1 MRESGPVQASE
12 DGKELKPRFEQ
23 VSIVGLGLI
32 GGSLGLALRHGRVAR
47 RVIGF
52 ARHEATL
59 QKAKRKGAIHDGDT
73 ELCPDWLGESDLV
86 VLAVPPDEAVRMAR
100 QVARLTR
107 HSFLMTDA
115 TSVKEPVVRSLET
128 LLPSRI
134 RFVGSHPMAGSER
147 SGIEAADPALFRGAP
162 CIVTPTSRTDPQ
174 AVKRVSRMWKGVGG
188 RVIEMDPKRHDVL
201 VAQVSHAPHLAAVAL
216 ALLPDE
222 AALAVAGGGF
232 ADTTRIAASDPAM
245 WEQICRMNRKEI
257 LAALDR
263 LVAGLNGLK
272 AAVASGS
279 PGALRATLR
288 GAQARRL
295 RLKK

>member
-1 MRESGPVQASE
+1 MPQFR
-12 DGKELKPRFEQ
+12 Q

-32 GGSLGLALRHGRVAR
+32 GGSLGMALRKGRVAR

-52 ARHEATL
+52 ARHEATIR
-59 QKAKRKGAIHDGDT
+59 QAKRRGAIHDGDT
-73 ELCPDWLGESDLV
+73 ELCPNWLGESELV
-86 VLAVPPDEAVRMAR
+86 VLAVPPDEVVRMAR
-100 QVARLTR
+100 QVAKLTS
-107 HSFLMTDA
+107 HSFVMTDA

-134 RFVGSHPMAGSER
+134 PFVGSHPMAGSER

-162 CIVTPTSRTDPQ
+162 CIVTPTGRTDPK
-174 AVKRVSRMWKGVGG
+174 AVKRVSRMWSRVGG
-188 RVIEMDPKRHDVL
+188 GVVEMDPKRHDVL
-201 VAQVSHAPHLAAVAL
+201 VAQISHAPHLAAVAL
-216 ALLPDE
+216 ALLPEE
-222 AALAVAGGGF
+222 AALGIAAGGF

-257 LAALDR
+257 VAALDR
-263 LVAGLNGLK
+263 LTASLIRLK
-272 AAVASGS
+272 AAVAAGS
-279 PGALRATLR
+279 AGTLRATLR

>member
-1 MRESGPVQASE
+1 MRP
-12 DGKELKPRFEQ
+12 LINQ

-32 GGSLGLALRHGRVAR
+32 GGSLGMALRKRGVAR

-52 ARHEATL
+52 ARHEATI
-59 QKAKRKGAIHDGDT
+59 QQAKRKGAIHDGDT
-73 ELCPDWLGESDLV
+73 ELCPDWLGQSELV
-86 VLAVPPDEAVRMAR
+86 ILAVPPDEVVPMAR

-128 LLPSRI
+128 LLPSQI
-134 RFVGSHPMAGSER
+134 RFVGSHPIAGSER
-147 SGIEAADPALFRGAP
+147 SGIEAAEPALFRGAP

-174 AVKRVSRMWKGVGG
+174 AVKQVSRMWKGIGS
-188 RVIEMDPKRHDVL
+188 RVVLMDPKRHDSL
-201 VAQVSHAPHLAAVAL
+201 VAQISHAPHLAAVAL
-216 ALLPDE
+216 ALLPEE

-232 ADTTRIAASDPAM
+232 SDTTRIAASDPVM
-245 WEQICRMNRKEI
+245 WEQICRMNKKEVI
-257 LAALDR
+257 AALER
-263 LVAGLNGLK
+263 LMAGLSRLK
-272 AAVASGS
+272 TAVAAGS
-279 PGALRATLR
+279 AGTLRATLR

>member
-1 MRESGPVQASE
+1 MAKPVLF
-12 DGKELKPRFEQ
+12 KQ

-32 GGSLGLALRHGRVAR
+32 GGSLGMALRKGRIAK

-52 ARHEATL
+52 ARHEATV
-59 QKAKRKGAIHDGDT
+59 QRAKRRGAIHDGDT
-73 ELCPDWLGESDLV
+73 ELCPDWLGESELV
-86 VLAVPPDEAVRMAR
+86 VLAVPPDDVVPMVR
-100 QVARLTR
+100 QVARLTS

-115 TSVKEPVVRSLET
+115 TSVKEPLVRSLESF
-128 LLPSRI
+128 LPPRI

-162 CIVTPTSRTDPQ
+162 CIVTPTGRTDPKAMKQ
-174 AVKRVSRMWKGVGG
+174 VSRLWKGAGG
-188 RVIEMDPKRHDVL
+188 RVIELDPKRHDAL

-216 ALLPDE
+216 ALLPEE
-222 AALAVAGGGF
+222 AALGIAAGGF

-257 LAALDR
+257 LLALDR
-263 LVAGLNGLK
+263 LAAGLGSLK
-272 AAVASGS
+272 AAVAAGS
-279 PGALRATLR
+279 AATLRATLR

>member
-1 MRESGPVQASE
+1 MPQFR
-12 DGKELKPRFEQ
+12 Q
-23 VSIVGLGLI
+23 VSIIGLGLI
-32 GGSLGLALRHGRVAR
+32 GGSLGMALRLGKVAG

-52 ARHEATL
+52 ARHEATV
-59 QKAKRKGAIHDGDT
+59 QRAKRRGAIHDGDT

-100 QVARLTR
+100 QVARLTS
-107 HSFLMTDA
+107 HSFILTDA
-115 TSVKEPVVRSLET
+115 TSVKEPIVRSLEA

-162 CIVTPTSRTDPQ
+162 CILTPTSRTDPKTTRQ
-174 AVKRVSRMWKGVGG
+174 VSRMWKGAGS
-188 RVIEMDPKRHDVL
+188 RVIEMDPKRHDAL
-201 VAQVSHAPHLAAVAL
+201 VAQISHAPHLAAVAL
-216 ALLPDE
+216 TLLPEE

-232 ADTTRIAASDPAM
+232 SDTTRIAASDPVM

-257 LAALDR
+257 NGALER
-263 LVAGLNGLK
+263 LMAGLGRLK
-272 AAVASGS
+272 TAVAAGS
-279 PGALRATLR
+279 AGTLRATLR

-295 RLKK
+295 RVKK